1 MKRKT
6 TQIGIP
12 YYVKDNFLTEYQG
25 SIERLENSV
34 EEEYIVNMKQNCYRE
49 RNYRKYIYLNYFFN
63 VLVILN
69 ANMTDSAVLSNK
81 LKSEKNSVKILL
93 K

>member
-49 RNYRKYIYLNYFFN
+49 RNYRKYFY
-63 VLVILN
+63 V
-69 ANMTDSAVLSNK
+69 K
-81 LKSEKNSVKILL
+81 LIGFCKITSVGWSPFWLKVVMYQRFKIFED
-93 K
+93 

>member
-49 RNYRKYIYLNYFFN
+49 RNYRKYFYFYDF
-63 VLVILN
+63 LVR
-69 ANMTDSAVLSNK
+69 LS
-81 LKSEKNSVKILL
+81 
-93 K
+93 

>member
-49 RNYRKYIYLNYFFN
+49 RNYRKYFYVKLIGFCKITSVGLAGVRFG
-63 VLVILN
+63 
-69 ANMTDSAVLSNK
+69 
-81 LKSEKNSVKILL
+81 LKSSCIKDLRFLKIND
-93 K
+93 